1 MSTSGISGISGG
13 SKKVSPINEAVNQIR
28 KENEV
33 LASNI
38 ARLRAVLQPF
48 LAPDEPTEPS
58 VKDTDETSSP
68 FLSDLHSIRDMIES
82 HHNVQ
87 IINILKRL
95 QL

>member
-1 MSTSGISGISGG
+1 MSTSEIKG
-13 SKKVSPINEAVNQIR
+13 SPIYEVINQIH

-38 ARLRAVLQPF
+38 AQLRAVLQPF

-58 VKDTDETSSP
+58 VKDTDETSSA
-68 FLSDLHSIRDMIES
+68 FLSELHSIRDMIVS
-82 HHNVQ
+82 HHNIP
-87 IINILKRL
+87 IINLLKRL